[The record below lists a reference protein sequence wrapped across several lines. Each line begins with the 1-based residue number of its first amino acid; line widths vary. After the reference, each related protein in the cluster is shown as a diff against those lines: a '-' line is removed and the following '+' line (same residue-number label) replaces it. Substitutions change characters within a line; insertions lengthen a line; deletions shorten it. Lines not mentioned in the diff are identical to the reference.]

1 MAAAASGTPPA
12 KMRAVQYDACGGG
25 AAGLKHVEV
34 PVPSAKKNEVLLKL
48 EATTINPVDWKI
60 QKGAL
65 RPLVPRR
72 LPFIP
77 VTDVAGVVAGVGP
90 GVEEFAVGDQV
101 VAMLNSLNGGGFAE
115 YAVSSA
121 SLTVKRPP
129 EVSAADGAGL
139 PVAAGTALQ
148 ALRSIGARFDGT
160 GEPLNVLVTA
170 ASGGVGLYAVQ
181 LAKLANLH
189 VTATCGARNVELVR
203 SLGADEV
210 LDYRTAEGASM
221 RSPSGR
227 KYDGVV
233 HCTVGVGWSAFEPLI
248 SAAGGKVIDIT
259 PNASAMLTSA
269 LHAVTLRRKRLVPL
283 LLSPNRAD
291 LELLVALVRD
301 GKLRTVVDSR
311 FPLSD
316 AAKAWQK
323 SIDGH
328 ATGKI
333 VVDMEG

>member
-1 MAAAASGTPPA
+1 
-12 KMRAVQYDACGGG
+12 
-25 AAGLKHVEV
+25 
-34 PVPSAKKNEVLLKL
+34 
-48 EATTINPVDWKI
+48 
-60 QKGAL
+60 
-65 RPLVPRR
+65 
-72 LPFIP
+72 
-77 VTDVAGVVAGVGP
+77 
-90 GVEEFAVGDQV
+90 
-101 VAMLNSLNGGGFAE
+101 MLNSLNGGGFAE

-170 ASGGVGLYAVQ
+170 ASGGGGLYAVQ